1 MKKIPQIIA
10 AVCSAAV
17 CLVPASSIRTTTAL
31 KANAVPVTAGTS
43 KAMSIP
49 DSSINVKI
57 NKINSAHGG
66 AISFTSNEWTP
77 NKNGSSIT
85 YYKRGIK
92 PSIELP
98 WISSSHSLILRKS
111 RLSFNISVPNNE
123 NTNTID
129 KIRNSF
135 SIRVTYRK
143 EGHSDGGTVL
153 NNSRFNISLD
163 PALSNYH
170 TLTYNISLPISVYGD
185 SFKAGI
191 EFRSGNENT
200 LINEKVTVSGLA
212 MSDYDYGCSL
222 CSAEM
227 PGGETI
233 HMNIDTQDIPKEV
246 IEDYMRML
254 CRYINS
260 LSELT
265 NIHHKDIYVMF
276 DERYVDCACCDHAI
290 ISPDYTTAVVMMPV
304 NYNAD
309 SFMQTIRDGRLD
321 WGLMHEISHC
331 YAFTGYENEFAKAY
345 NFSLDDVHTNV
356 RAITAMQN
364 CQQLRDTAIVK
375 NGVYLGCYEEAMIN
389 AQPECDAEKG
399 FYDIINV
406 YGKYAAKIPGG
417 WEILEDLFS
426 GEYESPYLTND
437 VVYGALD
444 GINMSEN
451 YRYGFDDGIHT
462 PMLFLSADTY
472 RFVNSMYYL
481 CQNAGF
487 DNYRFST
494 FISDFVGADEF
505 AGFIYEKTNYSELG
519 EANISHLAGDVDLD
533 RETGPSDYECLTG
546 YMKNTNGLSPEG
558 AFNADIDKNGYID
571 QNDLNTIE

>member
-1 MKKIPQIIA
+1 LPGNSFIRALRADKLNGGKTMKKIPQIIA

-17 CLVPASSIRTTTAL
+17 CLVPASSIRTATAL

-98 WISSSHSLILRKS
+98 WISSFHSLILRKS

-254 CRYINS
+254 
-260 LSELT
+260 
-265 NIHHKDIYVMF
+265 
-276 DERYVDCACCDHAI
+276 
-290 ISPDYTTAVVMMPV
+290 
-304 NYNAD
+304 
-309 SFMQTIRDGRLD
+309 
-321 WGLMHEISHC
+321 
-331 YAFTGYENEFAKAY
+331 
-345 NFSLDDVHTNV
+345 
-356 RAITAMQN
+356 
-364 CQQLRDTAIVK
+364 
-375 NGVYLGCYEEAMIN
+375 
-389 AQPECDAEKG
+389 
-399 FYDIINV
+399 
-406 YGKYAAKIPGG
+406 
-417 WEILEDLFS
+417 
-426 GEYESPYLTND
+426 
-437 VVYGALD
+437 
-444 GINMSEN
+444 
-451 YRYGFDDGIHT
+451 
-462 PMLFLSADTY
+462 
-472 RFVNSMYYL
+472 
-481 CQNAGF
+481 
-487 DNYRFST
+487 
-494 FISDFVGADEF
+494 
-505 AGFIYEKTNYSELG
+505 
-519 EANISHLAGDVDLD
+519 
-533 RETGPSDYECLTG
+533 
-546 YMKNTNGLSPEG
+546 
-558 AFNADIDKNGYID
+558 
-571 QNDLNTIE
+571 